1 MTAAIKTLSILLFLG
16 LISEGYGSGS
26 RFCRNSD
33 VNLNQSQSGA
43 QVKGK
48 PEWVVT
54 ITNKCPCVIQQ
65 VTLNCTGF
73 QTVEPIDS
81 STLKVSG
88 DKCLL
93 IDGKPINNDAS
104 VTFKYASD
112 KSFPFNAINVAYN
125 NC

>member
-1 MTAAIKTLSILLFLG
+1 MSAAIKTLSILLFLG
-16 LISEGYGSGS
+16 LISGGYGGGL

-33 VNLNQSQSGA
+33 VNVNQSQTGT
-43 QVKGK
+43 QIKGK

-54 ITNKCPCVIQQ
+54 ITNKCPCVIEQ

-73 QTVEPIDS
+73 QTVEPIPS
-81 STLKVSG
+81 STLNVTG

-93 IDGKPINNDAS
+93 NNGKPINNGAS

-112 KSFPFNAINVAYN
+112 KSFPLNAINVAYN